1 MTQRPASDPEN
12 RVVDI
17 RSNRKFQQA
26 HANNPAP
33 AGNLE
38 QFERSKD
45 VPDDFRHRMVTN
57 TLAFAFIAL
66 LIAGAVW
73 LAEFDADHAQEAGL
87 CTLRQTRLRADRSP
101 GLDSLADRFQLSH
114 PVLARHPT
122 YAGATGHG
130 KMHCADRSCDHSTFF
145 SEIADSKRAKL
156 PIALL
161 RTRARNDRVHATAD
175 GKNHIAESRE

>member
-73 LAEFDADHAQEAGL
+73 LADSMLTMRKKQDCALYGRRDCAPIEAPAS
-87 CTLRQTRLRADRSP
+87 TR
-101 GLDSLADRFQLSH
+101 
-114 PVLARHPT
+114 
-122 YAGATGHG
+122 
-130 KMHCADRSCDHSTFF
+130 
-145 SEIADSKRAKL
+145 
-156 PIALL
+156 
-161 RTRARNDRVHATAD
+161 
-175 GKNHIAESRE
+175 